1 MRRGSGELIAH
12 VRPGR
17 WVPLGAYVAL
27 LYGLVPYGPAL
38 GRAAQ
43 GSATGR
49 YVLGRGAIV
58 LVVGGALAIV
68 ARLRSRRAPGD
79 TYVLAAAAVLGY
91 ALALGWLRAIRLERV
106 HLPEYG
112 IASLLAWW
120 ALVPS
125 LGDRGRTYVVAAVLA
140 AAIGWGDELVQ
151 SITPGRVYDLRDVA
165 ANAIGAVLGA
175 TVVATWRADRS
186 AR

>member
-1 MRRGSGELIAH
+1 MRRGPGELTA
-12 VRPGR
+12 RARLGR
-17 WVPLGAYVAL
+17 RLLLGAYVAL

-43 GSATGR
+43 ASAAGR
-49 YVLGRGAIV
+49 YVLGPGAIV
-58 LVVGGALAIV
+58 VVVGGALAIF
-68 ARLRSRRAPGD
+68 ARMRTRRVPGPA
-79 TYVLAAAAVLGY
+79 YALAAAAVLGY

-125 LGDRGRTYVVAAVLA
+125 LGDRGRTYVAAAVLA
-140 AAIGWGDELVQ
+140 ATIGWGDELVQ

-175 TVVATWRADRS
+175 AVVATWRAGSPRT
-186 AR
+186 